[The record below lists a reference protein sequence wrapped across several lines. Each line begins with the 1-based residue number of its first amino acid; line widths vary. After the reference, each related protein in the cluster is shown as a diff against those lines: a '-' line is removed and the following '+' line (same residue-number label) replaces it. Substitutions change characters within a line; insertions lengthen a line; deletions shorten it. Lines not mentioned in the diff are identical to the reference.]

1 MVISLPK
8 VFSWTRLMKFRLS
21 SLVFF
26 KNFFSTEKMTPL
38 HPSLTFHLIFVS
50 VAAGLNNCIA
60 VTSIKDYSLT
70 NHIYKIS
77 SGKSQLTCIVACDQ
91 DTKCYSLN
99 YRFPSKTC
107 ELSNSTRFADLQDF
121 LFSPDVVYFDHLS
134 RPSGSCVGDAPCKNN
149 GRCFNLAKAPG
160 FKCKCYKDYTG
171 ETCNGNKRHTVK

>member
-1 MVISLPK
+1 MDSIDEVSAK
-8 VFSWTRLMKFRLS
+8 QFSF
-21 SLVFF
+21 VY
-26 KNFFSTEKMTPL
+26 FFSTEQMTPF
-38 HPSLTFHLIFVS
+38 HTSLTFHLIFVS

-60 VTSIKDYSLT
+60 VTSIRDYSLT

-91 DTKCYSLN
+91 DIKCYSLN

-134 RPSGSCVGDAPCKNN
+134 RPSGSCVGDAPCKNS
-149 GRCFNLAKAPG
+149 GRCVNLAKAPG

-171 ETCNGNKRHTVK
+171 ETCNGN